1 MLYMQPYKLDIKILL
16 SVAFSGPNI
25 GFQFAFL
32 WFYLSQANAQYV
44 IDQMA
49 TRKSER
55 LIFFF
60 TDRQVRSERIT
71 VVIQPDLILLLS
83 GSDSCICLVA
93 LATFKK
99 LLLRFKDI
107 FNLIR
112 VRAYFV
118 GYV

>member
-1 MLYMQPYKLDIKILL
+1 MLYMQLYKLDIKILL

-60 TDRQVRSERIT
+60 SQIGKWSQKGSQWSFSLISYYCFQA
-71 VVIQPDLILLLS
+71 VIPAS
-83 GSDSCICLVA
+83 A
-93 LATFKK
+93 
-99 LLLRFKDI
+99 
-107 FNLIR
+107 
-112 VRAYFV
+112 
-118 GYV
+118 